1 MIVKSQQNRIELVT
15 RPWHHQRPSHIFI
28 ASLAAADLLLGLTVM
43 VPRLSN
49 EILDGWYFG
58 YFLCQVYSLLV
69 FNLPLE

>member
-1 MIVKSQQNRIELVT
+1 MLICVT
-15 RPWHHQRPSHIFI
+15 VLTLFGNLAIIGCVALHSRLHQRPSHIFI

-58 YFLCQVYSLLV
+58 YFLCQVYSL
-69 FNLPLE
+69 